1 MRQGDEPEVSVEVV
15 VAAAPEVVWALV
27 SDIDLPA
34 RFSDEFQGAQWLDD
48 AGRPAEA
55 AHAGGARLGARF
67 RGRNR
72 RSFTGGDPVEWQTI
86 STVTALEPGR
96 CFEWTVGDLEAPV
109 ARWRFELEPA
119 PDGGRTV
126 LRQWA
131 KVGTGTSGL
140 TMAIEQRPE
149 LEERIVA
156 RRLEDWRTNMA
167 ATLDGIKGLA
177 EQQAPA

>member
-1 MRQGDEPEVSVEVV
+1 MRQGDEPEITVEAVV
-15 VAAAPEVVWALV
+15 EAAPAVVWALV
-27 SDIDLPA
+27 TDIDLPA
-34 RFSDEFQGAQWLDD
+34 RFSDELQGAEWLD
-48 AGRPAEA
+48 
-55 AHAGGARLGARF
+55 GGGPSLGARF

-109 ARWRFELEPA
+109 ARWRFEVEPA
-119 PDGGRTV
+119 ADGASTV

-156 RRLEDWRTNMA
+156 RRLEDWRTNMT
-167 ATLDGIKGLA
+167 ATLDGIKALA
-177 EQQAPA
+177 EGEAQA